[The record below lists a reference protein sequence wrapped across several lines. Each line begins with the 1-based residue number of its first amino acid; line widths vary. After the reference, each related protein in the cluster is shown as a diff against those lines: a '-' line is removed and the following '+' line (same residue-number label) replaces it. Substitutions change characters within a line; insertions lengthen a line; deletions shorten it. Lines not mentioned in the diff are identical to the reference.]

1 MIKFTKVSLPYGW
14 LGNMAPFPVMYEGK
28 KWLTIEALFQ
38 ALRFEDEKIIEEIR
52 LQKSPMGAKMKAKK
66 NKLLTVVEPMS
77 ENDLE
82 NMRMC
87 VRLKI
92 EQHPKLLLQLL
103 ATNDQIIIENIGKR
117 NGERHKFW
125 GAKEINGVWEGEN
138 MMGKIWMELRN
149 SIKKDYIFSRLK

>member
-28 KWLTIEALFQ
+28 KWLTIEAFFQ

-66 NKLLTVVEPMS
+66 NKILSVVDPMS
-77 ENDLE
+77 EKDLE

-87 VRLKI
+87 VKLKI
-92 EQHPKLLLQLL
+92 EQHPKLLMQLL
-103 ATNDQIIIENIGKR
+103 ATNNQIIIEDIGKR

-125 GAKEINGVWEGEN
+125 GAKEVNDVWEGEN

-149 SIKKDYIFSRLK
+149 SINITFL

>member
-14 LGNMAPFPVMYEGK
+14 LGNMAPFPVMYKGK

-52 LQKSPMGAKMKAKK
+52 LEKSPMGSKMKAKK
-66 NKLLTVVEPMS
+66 NKLLYVIEPMS
-77 ENDLE
+77 EKDLE

-87 VRLKI
+87 VRLKL
-92 EQHPKLLLQLL
+92 EQHPKLVGQLL
-103 ATNDQIIIENIGKR
+103 ATNDQLICEDIGKR

-149 SIKKDYIFSRLK
+149 NISITFF

>member
-14 LGNMAPFPVMYEGK
+14 LGNMAPFPVMYKGK

-52 LQKSPMGAKMKAKK
+52 LEKSPMGAKMKAKK
-66 NKLLTVVEPMS
+66 NKLLTVVDPMS

-82 NMRMC
+82 NMRLC
-87 VRLKI
+87 VKLKI
-92 EQHPKLLLQLL
+92 EQHPKLLMQLL
-103 ATNDQIIIENIGKR
+103 ATNNQIIIEDIGKR

-125 GAKEINGVWEGEN
+125 GAKEVNGVWEGEN

-149 SIKKDYIFSRLK
+149 NISITFF

>member
-1 MIKFTKVSLPYGW
+1 
-14 LGNMAPFPVMYEGK
+14 
-28 KWLTIEALFQ
+28 
-38 ALRFEDEKIIEEIR
+38 
-52 LQKSPMGAKMKAKK
+52 
-66 NKLLTVVEPMS
+66 MS

-103 ATNDQIIIENIGKR
+103 ATNDQIIIEDIGKR

-149 SIKKDYIFSRLK
+149 SINITFL